1 LSGYLF
7 CNLKITGIF
16 DLLHLKNQIMPE
28 ADIIIVFDCGAT
40 NVRAVAINGK
50 GELLASDSY
59 QNNTKPDPMYPSYRI
74 WDVNEIWE
82 KMCRAS
88 RKITGEIRHGRIAG
102 VTVTTFGVD
111 GTLFDKS
118 GRMLYPVISWQCERT
133 NPIMANIG
141 KYIALNDLY
150 GECGVLPFTF
160 NTINKLIWFREQKP
174 DLAEK
179 SYRFLFM
186 PSIFTFLLTG
196 EMVNDTTMAGT
207 SMLTTPGKRGFSEN
221 ILDKIG
227 FPSEKFGN
235 VVEAGTITGTINK
248 KASAET
254 SIPEGIPVVA
264 TGHDTQFA
272 IFGSGA
278 GINQPVLSSGTW
290 EILMVRSEKYRS
302 GQEQLEM
309 GITTELDTR
318 PGLFNIGNQWIA
330 SGVLEWARRNL
341 YSDIKTNA
349 YETMI
354 SGAEKVA
361 PGCNGVKI
369 VPKFYEELKGI
380 PGGQI
385 LGLTLESTRDEI
397 YRAMLEA
404 LSERLVEGKRALEE
418 AGGFKTASILC
429 VGGGSKNRLWNK
441 LRASY
446 TGVPIKIIDQKE
458 TTVLGASLFV
468 QAACGNASSPEDARS
483 KIDYKTEIIYPW

>member
-1 LSGYLF
+1 MKKTIS
-7 CNLKITGIF
+7 
-16 DLLHLKNQIMPE
+16 M

-40 NVRAVAINGK
+40 NVRAVAINSK
-50 GELLASDSY
+50 GEILASESY
-59 QNNTKPDPMYPSYRI
+59 QNNTKPDPLYPAYRI

-88 RKITGEIRHGRIAG
+88 AKIIKEINKERIAG

-111 GTLFDKS
+111 GTLFDVS

-133 NPIMANIG
+133 NSIMADIG
-141 KYIALNDLY
+141 KYLPVEDLY
-150 GECGVLPFTF
+150 AECGVLPFTF
-160 NTINKLIWFREQKP
+160 NTINKLIWFNEVKP
-174 DLAEK
+174 DLIEK

-186 PSIFTFLLTG
+186 PSIFSFFLTG
-196 EMVNDTTMAGT
+196 EMVNDTTMSGT
-207 SMLTTPGKRGFSEN
+207 SMLTTPESRGFSEK
-221 ILDKIG
+221 ILNKIG
-227 FPSEKFGN
+227 FPSDKFGT
-235 VVEAGTITGTINK
+235 VVEAGTITGTISK

-254 SIPEGIPVVA
+254 LIPAGIPVVA

-278 GINQPVLSSGTW
+278 EINQPVLSSGTW
-290 EILMVRSEKYRS
+290 EILMVRAENYRS
-302 GQEQLEM
+302 GKEQLEM

-341 YSDIKTNA
+341 YNDIKKDA

-354 SGAEKVA
+354 SGAEKV
-361 PGCNGVKI
+361 PSGSNGVKI
-369 VPKFYEELKGI
+369 VPKFYEELKGK

-385 LGLTLESTRDEI
+385 MGLTLESTRDEI

-404 LSERLVEGKRALEE
+404 LSERLAEGKRALEE
-418 AGGFKTASILC
+418 AGGFKTSSILC
-429 VGGGSKNRLWNK
+429 VGGGSKNRLWNR
-441 LRASY
+441 LRANY
-446 TGVPIKIIDQKE
+446 AGVPLKIIDQKE

-468 QAACGNASSPEDARS
+468 QAACGNAGSPEEARS
-483 KIDYKTEIIYPW
+483 AIRYNIEIIDPGGC